1 MVSRERAEMFAHSHG
16 MQFIE
21 VCAKTAEGIDEV
33 ITMLLYTTTVPC
45 HKQHNYEFIL
55 SLEALFLETN
65 E

>member
-45 HKQHNYEFIL
+45 HKQHVSF
-55 SLEALFLETN
+55 SGPEALLLETT